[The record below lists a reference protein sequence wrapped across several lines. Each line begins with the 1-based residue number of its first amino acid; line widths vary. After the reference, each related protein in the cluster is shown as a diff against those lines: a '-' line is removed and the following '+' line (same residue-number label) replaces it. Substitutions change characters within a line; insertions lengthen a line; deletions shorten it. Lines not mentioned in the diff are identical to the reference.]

1 MLIDILVPVA
11 TNIWN
16 DDIEKTVSKIKSP
29 DTHIRITEIQK
40 GPASIESE
48 YDEVFASPHVV
59 SLAEELEKKGSDG
72 VIIYCFG
79 EPGLHAVKE
88 KLSIPVV
95 GIREASISMARI
107 LGDRIGII
115 STLKNAAPR
124 HRRILKNE
132 VHKIVTV
139 DMPVL
144 DFTNSKA
151 LEERIE
157 AKVKELAADGCD
169 VIVLGCGSMLNIDF
183 DRIQKKYGLPIII
196 PLNASISICE
206 YLSRNNLRQS
216 KLAYPYPPEKLFK

>member
-1 MLIDILVPVA
+1 
-11 TNIWN
+11 
-16 DDIEKTVSKIKSP
+16 
-29 DTHIRITEIQK
+29 
-40 GPASIESE
+40 
-48 YDEVFASPHVV
+48 
-59 SLAEELEKKGSDG
+59 
-72 VIIYCFG
+72 
-79 EPGLHAVKE
+79 
-88 KLSIPVV
+88 
-95 GIREASISMARI
+95 MARI

-206 YLSRNNLRQS
+206 YLARNNLRQS